1 MEDAARAIDGKMGQ
15 VHDPPEAHEFEQRLT
30 ATA

>member
-1 MEDAARAIDGKMGQ
+1 MDDAARAIDNKMGQ
-15 VHDPPEAHEFEQRLT
+15 VHDPLHELEQRLT